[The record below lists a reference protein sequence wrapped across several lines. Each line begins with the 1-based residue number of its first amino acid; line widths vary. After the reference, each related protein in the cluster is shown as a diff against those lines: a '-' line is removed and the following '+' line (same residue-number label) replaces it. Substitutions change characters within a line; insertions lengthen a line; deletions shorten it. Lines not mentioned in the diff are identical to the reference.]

1 MSFDRPQVGRSVRA
15 GVARAALQAALEM
28 PGVLGSDSGPSRGRV
43 TVDPDSGPL
52 IGVLVTAQSDGR
64 YAVDLSLVADM
75 VPLPALAEEVRARV
89 RRRVD
94 DEELG
99 GVLGV
104 VNVEFAYVVTADEF
118 AAAIAAE
125 QQVED
130 AIVAEELGAVAAIA
144 GEAAEVGAPGS
155 GSLHGNAPQAVAAP
169 ASARVAPEREP
180 RVGAAAGGATPRGR
194 DAEAAL
200 AARQAALA
208 TEQAALAAKQA
219 ALAAEQAA
227 LAGERAALAA
237 ESAAP
242 LRPLESE
249 HAAGSA
255 PEGDGERKR

>member
-1 MSFDRPQVGRSVRA
+1 
-15 GVARAALQAALEM
+15 
-28 PGVLGSDSGPSRGRV
+28 VLGSDSGPSRGRV
-43 TVDPDSGPL
+43 TADPDSGPL
-52 IGVLVTAQSDGR
+52 IGVLVTSQSDGR

-89 RRRVD
+89 RGRVG

-99 GVLGV
+99 DVLGV
-104 VNVEFAYVVTADEF
+104 VNVEFASVVTADEF

-125 QQVED
+125 QEVEE
-130 AIVAEELGAVAAIA
+130 AILAEELGVVAAIA
-144 GEAAEVGAPGS
+144 GEAAEVGPRGS
-155 GSLHGNAPQAVAAP
+155 GSVTGEARGRVAAP
-169 ASARVAPEREP
+169 SSAGIGAEGERRLAAPPGE
-180 RVGAAAGGATPRGR
+180 ATPRGP
-194 DAEAAL
+194 DAAAAL

-208 TEQAALAAKQA
+208 TDQAALAAQQA

-242 LRPLESE
+242 LRSLESE
-249 HAAGSA
+249 QVAGST